1 MVFSLECSKKYSSK
15 TKFSE
20 IYKNVPYCDK
30 NVYSKSVKFISTNTN
45 ILCLFSNF
53 KQISAPHTMKDKS
66 LKKNRMLR
74 KDDYIGETERYLLTR
89 WGEYKNPTHDSQ
101 LVHHLKNT

>member
-1 MVFSLECSKKYSSK
+1 
-15 TKFSE
+15 
-20 IYKNVPYCDK
+20 
-30 NVYSKSVKFISTNTN
+30 
-45 ILCLFSNF
+45 
-53 KQISAPHTMKDKS
+53 MKDKS

-101 LVHHLKNT
+101 LVHHLKNTWIIALIGLLLLMRPIINGTEKLGNNIYCFKEI